1 MRAAIA
7 AVVVVLVVI
16 FIGGAVS
23 VGNGPIF
30 WQIDRVLG
38 ANLLMGIHRGCF
50 FFLYRG
56 EHTMGS
62 GVERTGSQLKDFQER
77 PAGIDKKGHY
87 EKLDDA
93 SK

>member
-1 MRAAIA
+1 MRTAIA
-7 AVVVVLVVI
+7 AIVVVLLVI
-16 FIGGAVS
+16 FIGGTVN

-30 WQIDRVLG
+30 WQIDRVVG
-38 ANLLMGIHRGCF
+38 THLLMGIHRGVF

-56 EHTMGS
+56 ESTIGS
-62 GVERTGSQLKDFQER
+62 GVERTGSQIKDFQER

-87 EKLDDA
+87 EKLDEA